1 MMLCL
6 NKSDIVKSSDYR
18 CIFHGIRK
26 SEVIPLLE
34 NSMFVDLGYILN
46 AYQRNEF

>member
-26 SEVIPLLE
+26 SEAIHLLE
-34 NSMFVDLGYILN
+34 IQCFLILGIY
-46 AYQRNEF
+46 